1 MSGLFWML
9 VIGLAAGA
17 VARLIMPGKQP
28 GGILMTLALGIAGSF
43 VAGFLG
49 KAINIYQ
56 YGEGPGLVG
65 STLGAL
71 IILIVYGQIVKRR

>member
-1 MSGLFWML
+1 MGLFWML

-28 GGILMTLALGIAGSF
+28 GGILVTLILGIAGSF

-49 KAINIYQ
+49 NALNIYQ
-56 YGEGPGLVG
+56 YGEGPGLLG
-65 STLGAL
+65 SIVGAL
-71 IILIVYGQIVKRR
+71 IILLIYGQIKKK